1 MGLSEPA
8 PPGNDNFYD
17 RWTELLLRGFGPVFQ
32 AGLLKSGD
40 PPREDPE
47 QSVLDLVE
55 RAGLSD
61 GDRVLDAGSGVGG
74 PAIII
79 ASHYPT
85 VVIDG
90 VTVSQRQTEIARQDA
105 AAAGVSDRVR
115 AHRADYQQLPFR
127 DDSFDHVLFF
137 ESTGYATDLGA
148 MYSEAFRVLRPG
160 GRLYVKDV
168 FCLSGPLG
176 EEQAAQMRA
185 FDELWGCARSKTMD
199 ESVVEINR
207 AGFDVGSSLSMRDI
221 GTDRFVGSHFFLSP
235 TEGLGV
241 SELGE
246 AFLYQNL
253 DPPIEF
259 GEIKAVKPVV
269 SEASA

>member
-1 MGLSEPA
+1 MGLSKPA

-17 RWTELLLRGFGPVFQ
+17 RWTELFLRGFGPVLQ

-47 QSVLDLVE
+47 QSVLALAE

-61 GDRVLDAGSGVGG
+61 GDRVLDAGCGVGG
-74 PAIII
+74 PGIII

-90 VTVSQRQTEIARQDA
+90 VTPSKRQIAIAHRSAVS
-105 AAAGVSDRVR
+105 AGVSDRIR
-115 AHRADYQQLPFR
+115 GHLADYQQLPFR
-127 DDSFDHVLFF
+127 DDSFDLVLFF
-137 ESTGYATDLGA
+137 ESTGYATDLRA
-148 MYSEAFRVLRPG
+148 TYCEAFRVLKPG

-168 FCLSGPLG
+168 FCISDPLG
-176 EEQAAQMRA
+176 DEQTAQMNS

-199 ESVVEINR
+199 ESVDEMVR
-207 AGFDVGSSLSMRDI
+207 AGFDVESSLPIRDI

-246 AFLYQNL
+246 AFLRQNL

-259 GEIKAVKPVV
+259 GEIKAIRPIV